1 MAGSDDR
8 QHEVVELQ
16 ENDIS
21 HKTFQCIIFQDD
33 HTRNVPSNMPDA
45 KAVKGITLKGGVSYV

>member
-1 MAGSDDR
+1 MAGRADR
-8 QHEVVELQ
+8 QHEVAELQ

-45 KAVKGITLKGGVSYV
+45 KAGKALH

>member
-45 KAVKGITLKGGVSYV
+45 KAGKALH